1 MSEKKVIL
9 IIGASRGLG
18 LALAEEYCHLG
29 WHVVATS
36 RGHST
41 GLDALRVRHADA
53 LQIEYVDITDVASV
67 RALRERL
74 DGRQFDTLLSPLA
87 SARQTN

>member
-41 GLDALRVRHADA
+41 GLDARHSSS
-53 LQIEYVDITDVASV
+53 LISGVVSAS
-67 RALRERL
+67 RT
-74 DGRQFDTLLSPLA
+74 GWPPFCP
-87 SARQTN
+87 